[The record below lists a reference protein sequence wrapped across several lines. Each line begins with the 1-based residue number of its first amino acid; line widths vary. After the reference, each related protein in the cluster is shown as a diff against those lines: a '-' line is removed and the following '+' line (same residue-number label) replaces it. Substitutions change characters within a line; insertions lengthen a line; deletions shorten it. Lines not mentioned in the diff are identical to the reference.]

1 MATSILTVKG
11 QHEDLSDAMVLIE
24 PGDTPIF
31 SMCKK
36 GKEPAN
42 VLFQWPVDRYDAP
55 NTDGVLANAAVTAF
69 ADKHANRE
77 LLSGRVQKLR
87 RGFQVDDFVENVAD
101 LAGVGKKQAFNK
113 AAAKALVELKI
124 DHESVLGSDNDSV
137 AASGNQ
143 ASGGVANK
151 TRGLGSWISNSAQ
164 ADTATAVPAA
174 YRTPA
179 ASINTTN
186 PASLTE
192 SQVID
197 LMESIFT
204 TRRARRNYDLVC
216 GTALKKAFSG
226 FIRTQ
231 SGSTNVMSSVR
242 TFTQSLDSK
251 KITSVVDIYESDF
264 GTLSLHPSIY
274 LGGADA
280 AEKAA
285 RGYVL
290 DMDLVEI
297 RFNRKPNMQKLPVDG
312 AGPRGYVDAIF
323 GVACANP
330 EVLGK
335 FAFVTP
341 P

>member
-1 MATSILTVKG
+1 MSTSILTVKG
-11 QHEDLSDAMVLIE
+11 QKQDLSDAMVLIE

-42 VLFQWPVDRYDAP
+42 VLFQWPVDRYDSP
-55 NTDGVLANAAVTAF
+55 NTDGVLANAAVTTY

-77 LLSGRVQKLR
+77 LLSGRVQKVR
-87 RGFQVDDFVENVAD
+87 RAFQVDDFVENVAD

-113 AAAKALVELKI
+113 AAAKSLVELKI
-124 DHESVLGSDNDSV
+124 DIESVLGSDNDSV
-137 AASGNQ
+137 AAAGNQ
-143 ASGGVANK
+143 ASGGTANQ
-151 TRGLGSWISNSAQ
+151 TRGLGSWISSSAQ

-179 ASINTTN
+179 GSINTTA
-186 PASLTE
+186 PGSLTE
-192 SQVID
+192 SAVID
-197 LMESIFT
+197 VLESMFT
-204 TRRARRNYDLVC
+204 VRRQRRNYDLVC

-231 SGSTNVMSSVR
+231 TGSTNVMSSIR
-242 TFTQSLDSK
+242 TFTQDLESK
-251 KITSVVDIYESDF
+251 KIVNVIDIYESDF
-264 GTLSLHPSIY
+264 GTLSLHPSVY

-280 AEKAA
+280 ASKAA

-297 RFNRKPNMQKLPVDG
+297 RFNRKPNMEKLPVDG

-335 FAFVTP
+335 FAYEA
-341 P
+341 

>member
-1 MATSILTVKG
+1 
-11 QHEDLSDAMVLIE
+11 MVLIE

-42 VLFQWPVDRYDAP
+42 VLFQWPVDRYDSP
-55 NTDGVLANAAVTAF
+55 NTDGVLANAAVTTY

-77 LLSGRVQKLR
+77 LLSGRVQKVR
-87 RGFQVDDFVENVAD
+87 RAFQVDDFVENVAD

-113 AAAKALVELKI
+113 AAAKSLVELKI
-124 DHESVLGSDNDSV
+124 DIESVLGSDNDSV
-137 AASGNQ
+137 AAAGNQ
-143 ASGGVANK
+143 ASGGTANK
-151 TRGLGSWISNSAQ
+151 TRGLGSWISSSAQ

-179 ASINTTN
+179 GSINTTA
-186 PASLTE
+186 PGSLTE
-192 SQVID
+192 SAVID
-197 LMESIFT
+197 VLESMFT
-204 TRRARRNYDLVC
+204 VRRQRRNYDLVC

-231 SGSTNVMSSVR
+231 TGSTNVMSSIR
-242 TFTQSLDSK
+242 TFTQDLESK
-251 KITSVVDIYESDF
+251 KIVNVIDIYESDF
-264 GTLSLHPSIY
+264 GTLSLHPSVY

-280 AEKAA
+280 ASKAA

-297 RFNRKPNMQKLPVDG
+297 RFNRKPNMEKLPVDG

-335 FAFVTP
+335 FAYEA
-341 P
+341 